1 MIPQRTRRRWE
12 NRTALEVNGHRVRS
26 SRLCDNGLGN
36 LRTSTEKGAAEDELV
51 GWYHRLNGHEF
62 QQTLGNSRGQRSL
75 ACCGPWGR

>member
-36 LRTSTEKGAAEDELV
+36 LKTSTEKGAAEDELV